1 MQIACCDAR
10 RWERVLS
17 VRARVRV
24 SRRRSSHRRRVGL
37 EQRRKNRPACAIL
50 FERAGVREPR
60 ARRTLHARTV
70 TMGSTRRDRKAAE
83 PAAAE
88 PATAGK
94 RGAPAPAE
102 DEPDAKAAKKA
113 EPEPA
118 AKDVAPDEAAPMDA
132 DQEGGD
138 ADAEGDEVR
147 RSFPRASLPIARR
160 GCAPRAAEG
169 VLARALGL

>member
-1 MQIACCDAR
+1 M
-10 RWERVLS
+10 
-17 VRARVRV
+17 
-24 SRRRSSHRRRVGL
+24 
-37 EQRRKNRPACAIL
+37 
-50 FERAGVREPR
+50 
-60 ARRTLHARTV
+60 HARTV